1 MAGELKL
8 TPVSA
13 AIPLETNID
22 SRKQPETQ
30 EKPSR
35 KWEELSGP
43 DVSEERREA
52 LAKAVA
58 VAKSQPQGKLIIERD
73 QETGKYVQKVI
84 DPNSGQVLKQWP
96 EEEFLELARQMGEAY
111 GLIVDRLV

>member
-43 DVSEERREA
+43 DVSEERRKA
-52 LAKAVA
+52 LAEAVA
-58 VAKSQPQGKLIIERD
+58 TAKREPQGKLIIERD
-73 QETGKYVQKVI
+73 QDTGKFVQKVI
-84 DPNSGQVLKQWP
+84 DPNSGEVLKQWP
-96 EEEFLELARQMGEAY
+96 EEEFLELARQMGKAY